1 MKILVYGA
9 GAIGGYLGTNLASI
23 GHDVTFIT
31 RPHSVSR
38 IQNEGVPV
46 IEDGERLV
54 APVKAFGSLAEAM
67 QGQSYEY
74 VILAVKSYHL
84 PGVSADLA
92 THFPDLPK
100 VLITQNG
107 INVEHPL
114 VEAFGR
120 ERILVSSITAPVNR
134 CPDDVMEVTKPKRGL
149 GIAPLVIGQDARK
162 YIEVFDGSKVLAFGL
177 ADYRPMKWSKAM
189 FNHISNASSAITGMS
204 PKQVYAHDG
213 LFKMEIAML
222 REFLAVMRAAGIR
235 PIHFAGTPTPPIAY
249 MIRFA
254 PLPIT
259 RFIMKFVI
267 EAGRGDKMPSF
278 YQDLAAGKR
287 QNEVLYHH
295 CATGEMG
302 EKFGSPA
309 PLCATLGQI
318 VLDIAN
324 GKIAHSDY
332 LNQPEKLL
340 STISEIINV

>member
-23 GHDVTFIT
+23 GHDVTFVT
-31 RPHSVSR
+31 RPHSVAR
-38 IQNEGVPV
+38 ISAEGVPV
-46 IEDGERLV
+46 IEAGERLV
-54 APVKAFGSLAEAM
+54 APVKVFGSLAEAM
-67 QGQSYEY
+67 AGQQYEY

-84 PGVSADLA
+84 PEVSADLA
-92 THFPDLPK
+92 THFPNLPK

-107 INVEHPL
+107 INVERPL
-114 VEAFGR
+114 VEAFGK
-120 ERILVSSITAPVNR
+120 ERVLVSSITAPVNR
-134 CPDDVMEVTKPKRGL
+134 RADNVMEVTKPERGL
-149 GIAPLVIGQDARK
+149 GIAPLLLGQDARQ

-177 ADYRPMKWSKAM
+177 DDYRPMKWSKAM
-189 FNHISNASSAITGMS
+189 FNHISNATSAITGLS

-213 LFKMEIAML
+213 LFKLEIDML
-222 REFLAVMRAAGIR
+222 REFLAVMRAAGIQ
-235 PIHFAGTPTPPIAY
+235 PIHFAGTPTPPIAN

-295 CATGEMG
+295 CATAEMG
-302 EKFGSPA
+302 LKFGSPA
-309 PLCATLGQI
+309 PLCAKLGQL
-318 VLDIAN
+318 VLDIAS
-324 GKIAHSDY
+324 GEIPHHAY
-332 LNQPEKLL
+332 LKQPERLL
-340 STISEIINV
+340 QTIGRLV